1 MLLSDFS
8 RIVSKI
14 FRVYTPTMASAA
26 NAMVEAIEAADEQK
40 ETGLDTQYE
49 KKCSD
54 E

>member
-1 MLLSDFS
+1 
-8 RIVSKI
+8 
-14 FRVYTPTMASAA
+14 
-26 NAMVEAIEAADEQK
+26 MVEAIEAADEQK